1 MRNVLSIRIEP
12 KLALAIVLVVVAI
25 FLITIF
31 RNINNFN
38 NLIEN
43 IEKQRATYEKI
54 RIEKNP

>member
-1 MRNVLSIRIEP
+1 MRNIVSIQIEP
-12 KLALAIVLVVVAI
+12 KVALMIVLVVVAI

-31 RNINNFN
+31 KNIDDFN

-43 IEKQRATYEKI
+43 IEKQRTHYEEI